1 LSHANPHVA
10 HQFENATQQRQAASL
25 GMWVFLATEVMFFS
39 GLFFAYA
46 LFLSN
51 YPEAFHL
58 ASSKL
63 DVALGATNT
72 MVLILSSFTMAM
84 AVWASQTDRQ
94 KLLIFLLSATLALG
108 FVFLGI
114 KSVEY
119 YGKFH
124 HHLIPGSIGT
134 YQFQFDGPYPRQ
146 VELFFFI
153 YFIMTGLHGIHVIVG
168 LGVIAF
174 ILGMAIKGRFNRNYH
189 NPVEVTGLYWHF
201 VDLVW
206 IYLFPLLYLL
216 GRHMPGAH

>member
-1 LSHANPHVA
+1 MSHANSHVA

-51 YPEAFHL
+51 YPEAFRL

-63 DVALGATNT
+63 DVAFGATNT
-72 MVLILSSFTMAM
+72 VVLILSSFTMAM

-94 KLLIFLLSATLALG
+94 RLLIILLSVTLALG

-119 YGKFH
+119 YGKFQ
-124 HHLIPGSIGT
+124 HHLIPGSIGG
-134 YQFQFDGPYPRQ
+134 YQFHFDGPYPQQ

-153 YFIMTGLHGIHVIVG
+153 YFIMTGLHGLHVVVG
-168 LGVIAF
+168 IGL
-174 ILGMAIKGRFNRNYH
+174 ILWIMYKNQKGKFSSAYYT
-189 NPVEVTGLYWHF
+189 PVENVGLYWHL
-201 VDLVW
+201 VDLIW
-206 IYLFPLLYLL
+206 IFLFPLLYLVK
-216 GRHMPGAH
+216 